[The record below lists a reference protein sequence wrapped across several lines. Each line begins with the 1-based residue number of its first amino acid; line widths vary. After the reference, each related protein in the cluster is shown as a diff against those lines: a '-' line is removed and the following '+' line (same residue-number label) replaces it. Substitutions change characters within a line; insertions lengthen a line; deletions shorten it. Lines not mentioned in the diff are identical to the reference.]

1 MPIVRRLRKLSLT
14 TRSALANL
22 LIVAALGAWLSATVH
37 STVQAEAVAE
47 AQRSGEVAAGFVQH
61 ALSDDAGHEGL
72 SGLDHAHLDEIAR
85 ATTQLRSLRVWGL
98 GGEVVYDSD
107 NPRLAGTRQKVGP
120 LLARAYAGRPGGH
133 RETKPSAESPDGT
146 EDLLEVYVPLRAGAP
161 ESVVGAVELYLPYD
175 ASASRASAAAT
186 RMVGILAVGL
196 AALWGVLW
204 WLALRVTHA
213 LRRRAEAE
221 RELAHT
227 DELTG
232 LPNRRALLT
241 ALDETLERGAPV
253 ALLLLDLDRFKEV
266 NDTLGHHVGDDLLRL
281 VGRRLLETVDG
292 RGSVARL
299 GGDEFA
305 VLLPGAGA
313 ADAAVVSDSLVA
325 ALERPF
331 ALAGLQVGIG
341 TSIGVAVATTDV
353 VRPAEL
359 LKQADAAMYVAKER
373 SGGTAVYDGA
383 QDQHSTERL
392 TLLSELRAGLGAG
405 ELRLV
410 YQPVWDLQ
418 ATGRCVAVEAL
429 LRWDSP
435 TRGPVPPSEFVPLCE
450 RSNLVRDITRF
461 VLDESFRQCRAWED
475 AGTLLNIAV
484 NLSASNLAEDD
495 LPELVAR
502 LLAEHGL
509 PANRVVLEVTE
520 SAIIPDPERAAAIVR
535 RLVDLGVDIALDDFG
550 TGWSSM
556 SRLLELP
563 IAALK
568 VDRSFVADLPH
579 GPGAAIVQA
588 TTGLGHEL
596 GMFVVA
602 EGIETAE
609 QLARTVEIGC
619 DVGQGYLMSV
629 PLRPEQVP
637 AVALRRVQEWLPV
650 PAQRA
655 AKSPVL

>member
-1 MPIVRRLRKLSLT
+1 
-14 TRSALANL
+14 
-22 LIVAALGAWLSATVH
+22 
-37 STVQAEAVAE
+37 
-47 AQRSGEVAAGFVQH
+47 
-61 ALSDDAGHEGL
+61 
-72 SGLDHAHLDEIAR
+72 
-85 ATTQLRSLRVWGL
+85 
-98 GGEVVYDSD
+98 
-107 NPRLAGTRQKVGP
+107 
-120 LLARAYAGRPGGH
+120 
-133 RETKPSAESPDGT
+133 
-146 EDLLEVYVPLRAGAP
+146 
-161 ESVVGAVELYLPYD
+161 
-175 ASASRASAAAT
+175 
-186 RMVGILAVGL
+186 
-196 AALWGVLW
+196 
-204 WLALRVTHA
+204 
-213 LRRRAEAE
+213 
-221 RELAHT
+221 
-227 DELTG
+227 
-232 LPNRRALLT
+232 
-241 ALDETLERGAPV
+241 
-253 ALLLLDLDRFKEV
+253 
-266 NDTLGHHVGDDLLRL
+266 
-281 VGRRLLETVDG
+281 
-292 RGSVARL
+292 
-299 GGDEFA
+299 
-305 VLLPGAGA
+305 
-313 ADAAVVSDSLVA
+313 
-325 ALERPF
+325 
-331 ALAGLQVGIG
+331 
-341 TSIGVAVATTDV
+341 
-353 VRPAEL
+353 
-359 LKQADAAMYVAKER
+359 
-373 SGGTAVYDGA
+373 
-383 QDQHSTERL
+383 
-392 TLLSELRAGLGAG
+392 
-405 ELRLV
+405 
-410 YQPVWDLQ
+410 
-418 ATGRCVAVEAL
+418 
-429 LRWDSP
+429 
-435 TRGPVPPSEFVPLCE
+435 VPPSEFVPLCE

-475 AGTLLNIAV
+475 AGTMLNIAV

-588 TTGLGHEL
+588 ATGLGHEL

-637 AVALRRVQEWLPV
+637 AVAVRRVQEWLPV